1 MITGFCIYDPI
12 FQWIQESIWT
22 KDLVRV
28 FHVKK
33 NFRYLV
39 VTWRGKSKKY
49 HVWCQSISNSNLGRC
64 GTKKAKSCSGSPGH
78 EVVDGTVSR
87 CRRDWWSRPK
97 CRWSLNCQQ
106 DQSDWSL
113 SWSTE
118 LFISNQAYLGSLSS
132 YYKWLA
138 KDLWLAHTHAHNH
151 LYYFLWSHFLVNP
164 MTKLERVSIC
174 LKVMRCLKLLFLL
187 IGIICIITLQITT
200 WWSNFDLT
208 SKFKYKV
215 LKLWWQKYDSS
226 RSDKAIRGAGFQL
239 GNLVNKKYEQ
249 IHIFFLEQ
257 KLFRP

>member
-1 MITGFCIYDPI
+1 M
-12 FQWIQESIWT
+12 
-22 KDLVRV
+22 
-28 FHVKK
+28 
-33 NFRYLV
+33 
-39 VTWRGKSKKY
+39 
-49 HVWCQSISNSNLGRC
+49 
-64 GTKKAKSCSGSPGH
+64 
-78 EVVDGTVSR
+78 DGTVSR

-118 LFISNQAYLGSLSS
+118 LFISNQAYLGSFSS
-132 YYKWLA
+132 
-138 KDLWLAHTHAHNH
+138 
-151 LYYFLWSHFLVNP
+151 YYFLWSHFLVSP
-164 MTKLERVSIC
+164 ITKLERVSIC

-257 KLFRP
+257 KLFRPSKFVI